1 VPVLTW
7 AVLYVVY
14 MELVTAWRPRVPGIA
29 EVFHAHFVDHAYPSH
44 VHDAW
49 TLLIVDEGAIRFDLD
64 RHHRGAAGA
73 SVTLLPPNVAHDG
86 RAATG
91 DGFRKRVLYLDT
103 TVLPAGLAG
112 AAVDRP
118 GVEDPL
124 LRQRIHQLHLA
135 LDAPGDELEA
145 ESRLALIRDRLRAH
159 FGRTAA
165 SPESSSGI
173 AGRLRDLLDART
185 RDGIT
190 LQEAG
195 ALLQCHPGHLV
206 RSFTATFGLPPH
218 RYLVGR
224 RVEQA
229 RRLLLDG
236 RRPAEVAAEVGFHD
250 QSHLH
255 RHFVRHVGVTPARY
269 TAQGGVPNRVPS
281 PR

>member
-1 VPVLTW
+1 
-7 AVLYVVY
+7 
-14 MELVTAWRPRVPGIA
+14 M
-29 EVFHAHFVDHAYPSH
+29 
-44 VHDAW
+44 
-49 TLLIVDEGAIRFDLD
+49 
-64 RHHRGAAGA
+64 
-73 SVTLLPPNVAHDG
+73 
-86 RAATG
+86 
-91 DGFRKRVLYLDT
+91 LYLDT
-103 TVLPAGLAG
+103 GVLDAGLAG

-118 GVEDPL
+118 GVDDPL
-124 LRQRIHQLHLA
+124 LRHRIHQLHLA

-145 ESRLALIRDRLRAH
+145 ESRLTLIQDRLRWH
-159 FGRTAA
+159 FGRTAPQQPSA
-165 SPESSSGI
+165 DGV
-173 AGRLRDLLDART
+173 AGGLRELLDTRV

-190 LQEAG
+190 LREAG
-195 ALLQCHPGHLV
+195 ALLDCHPGHLV

-269 TAQGGVPNRVPS
+269 AAQGGVPNRVPS
-281 PR
+281 AR

>member
-1 VPVLTW
+1 MH
-7 AVLYVVY
+7 
-14 MELVTAWRPRVPGIA
+14 MELVTAWRPSVPGIA
-29 EVFHAHFVDHAYPSH
+29 EVFHAHFVDHAYPPH

-73 SVTLLPPNVAHDG
+73 SVTLLPPDVPHDG

-103 TVLPAGLAG
+103 TVLDAGLAG

-118 GVEDPL
+118 GVDDPL

-135 LDAPGDELEA
+135 LDAPGEELEA
-145 ESRLALIRDRLRAH
+145 ESRLTLIRDRLQGH
-159 FGRTAA
+159 FDRHATPGPPAR
-165 SPESSSGI
+165 GV
-173 AGRLRDLLDART
+173 AGGLRELLDART
-185 RDGIT
+185 REGIT
-190 LQEAG
+190 LVEAA
-195 ALLQCHPGHLV
+195 ALLGCHPGHLV

-229 RRLLLDG
+229 RRLLLSG
-236 RRPAEVAAEVGFHD
+236 RRPADVAAEVGFHD

-269 TAQGGVPNRVPS
+269 AAHGGVPKTLPS
-281 PR
+281 AR